1 MNYAPN
7 FPLKRDN
14 VNGYEMITDIKN
26 LVKFHLKNLLLT
38 APGEKISDPD
48 YGIGA
53 RKYLFE
59 QLTPGISNVISDQMS
74 SQIERY
80 LSYIDILELSVSQD
94 EENNALIIKLNY
106 SIPSIG
112 VRDTEEV
119 RISGLARNQ
128 TNIPF

>member
-1 MNYAPN
+1 
-7 FPLKRDN
+7 
-14 VNGYEMITDIKN
+14 
-26 LVKFHLKNLLLT
+26 
-38 APGEKISDPD
+38 
-48 YGIGA
+48 
-53 RKYLFE
+53 
-59 QLTPGISNVISDQMS
+59 
-74 SQIERY
+74 
-80 LSYIDILELSVSQD
+80 YIDILELSVSQD

>member
-1 MNYAPN
+1 
-7 FPLKRDN
+7 
-14 VNGYEMITDIKN
+14 
-26 LVKFHLKNLLLT
+26 
-38 APGEKISDPD
+38 
-48 YGIGA
+48 
-53 RKYLFE
+53 
-59 QLTPGISNVISDQMS
+59 MS